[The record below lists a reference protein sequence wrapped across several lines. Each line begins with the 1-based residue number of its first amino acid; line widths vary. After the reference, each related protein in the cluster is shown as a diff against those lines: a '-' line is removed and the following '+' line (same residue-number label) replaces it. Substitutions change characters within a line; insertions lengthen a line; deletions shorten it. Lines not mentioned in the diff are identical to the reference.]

1 MLTRLTVLGLI
12 TLAASFPA
20 RASTLDQIVRGY
32 CLNAVNSEVAASGTA
47 APAGMAEFTCDCV
60 VKEIGKGQTVSL
72 ATSTCK
78 SLAIRKFA
86 L

>member
-12 TLAASFPA
+12 TLAASSPA

-32 CLNAVNSEVAASGTA
+32 CLNAVNSEVKASGTS
-47 APAGMAEFTCDCV
+47 APSGMAEFTCDCV
-60 VKEIGKGQTVSL
+60 VKEIRKGQTVNL

-78 SLAIRKFA
+78 SLAIRKFS